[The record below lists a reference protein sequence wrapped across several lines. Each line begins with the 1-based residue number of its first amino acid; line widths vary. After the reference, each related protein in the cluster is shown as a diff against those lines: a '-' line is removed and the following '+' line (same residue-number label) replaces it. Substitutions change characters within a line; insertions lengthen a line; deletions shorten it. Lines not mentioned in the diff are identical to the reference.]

1 MAVLADYKCEQ
12 HGYFESFDPKCPMKN
27 CSHEVQMVFLKPV
40 GLMSDNTKSND
51 KNIKQLA
58 IDFNMTNIK
67 STREGETQGNYHTR
81 NNQPAPEQR
90 EARPGD
96 AVQWGNQ
103 GGKWD
108 LGSLVKG
115 RTFAPVRD
123 EAVSIKPSD
132 VGNLTPPKAASY
144 FPDHENLKVDKPS

>member
-1 MAVLADYKCEQ
+1 MAVLSDYKCEK

-27 CSHEVQMVFLKPV
+27 CDEEVQMVFLKPV
-40 GLMSDNTKSND
+40 GMMSDNTKSND

-123 EAVSIKPSD
+123 EVVSLKPSD
-132 VGNLTPPKAASY
+132 VGNLTPPTAASY
-144 FPDHENLKVDKPS
+144 FPDHENLTVDKPS